1 MPVTQVVIY
10 QKPGGSFSSG
20 LEAYQNKN
28 SLYSTELN
36 AAIDQCQTQMLA
48 DKILL
53 EPPAFSWDQ
62 ATEKLTV
69 QRVISGVEEFLAA
82 RTFSTADVEAS
93 AAEAGWQ
100 LVSVEFS

>member
-1 MPVTQVVIY
+1 MFVTQVVIY
-10 QKPGGSFSSG
+10 QKPGSSFSSG

-28 SLYSTELN
+28 SLYSAELN

-62 ATEKLTV
+62 ATERLTV
-69 QRVISGVEEFLAA
+69 QRVISDREEFFAA
-82 RTFSTADVEAS
+82 RTFDVAIVEAA

-100 LVSVEFS
+100 LISVDFS